1 MPRGFWIGL
10 CAGLVV
16 TPASAV
22 TLTVDSSDDVV
33 DLQPG
38 DGLCATAGGLCTLR
52 AAIQESNAL
61 TGLDKVVLGAGS
73 FLAQLAGTQEDQGA
87 TGDLDVL
94 DALEIRG
101 AGVDLTLIDGNALD
115 RVLDLRAGTVTLS
128 GLTLRN
134 GRLTQSVP
142 VNMGQ
147 GAGLRVASGVQLALL
162 DVEVVDNVLTA
173 SGGAVGVDS
182 RACIRGSRVRIARNQ
197 DPGTSAQ
204 FGGIAISGA
213 GSCLELT
220 AAEISDNKGDTVG
233 GLYAS
238 DGAPITLRR
247 VLIADNGG
255 RHVGGLLLNSNN
267 VTLLENSTISG
278 NRGGAGAALVDG
290 GATLTLNH
298 CTVTGNRGNNF
309 TAIVGGIHDVHGGI
323 GRTALSNTIIA
334 GNGPGSSANDCKSVH
349 SAAGGNLI
357 GALQGC
363 SGFTPQSSDQVNIDP
378 ALSPLADHGGY
389 TRTHLPGPPAR
400 EAAVA
405 AACAPLDQRRH
416 RRPADADGDGT
427 AACDSGAAEFSDALF
442 VDDLEGG

>member
-1 MPRGFWIGL
+1 MPRTIWIGV
-10 CAGLVV
+10 CAGLVA
-16 TPASAV
+16 TPALAL
-22 TLTVDSSDDVV
+22 TFTVDSQSDAVDV
-33 DLQPG
+33 QPG
-38 DGLCATAGGLCTLR
+38 DGFCATAGSVCTLR

-61 TGLDKVVLGAGS
+61 IGPEVIALGAGS
-73 FLAQLAGTQEDQGA
+73 FVAQLAGTQEDQGA

-101 AGVDLTLIDGNALD
+101 AGADLTLIDGGALD
-115 RVLDLRAGTVTLS
+115 RVLDVRAGPVTLS
-128 GLTLRN
+128 GLSLRN
-134 GRLTQSVP
+134 GRLTQSAALTT
-142 VNMGQ
+142 GQ
-147 GAGLRVASGVQLALL
+147 GAGLRVAAGVQLALL
-162 DVEVVDNVLTA
+162 DVHVVDNELTA
-173 SGGAVGVDS
+173 SGGAAGIDS
-182 RACIRGSRVRIARNQ
+182 RGCIRGSRVRIARNQ

-247 VLIADNGG
+247 VLIADNAG
-255 RHVGGLLLNSNN
+255 RHVGGILLNADN
-267 VTLLENSTISG
+267 VTLLENSTVSG
-278 NRGGAGAALVDG
+278 NRGGSGAALVDG

-298 CTVTGNRGNNF
+298 CTVTGNRGNHF

-323 GRTALSNTIIA
+323 GRTALSNTILA

-357 GALQGC
+357 GAVQGC
-363 SGFTPQSSDQVNIDP
+363 TGFVAQSSDQINIDP
-378 ALSPLADHGGY
+378 ALSALAEHGGY
-389 TRTHLPGPPAR
+389 TRTHLPGAPAR

-405 AACAPLDQRRH
+405 SACAALDQRRH
-416 RRPADADGDGT
+416 RRPADGNDDGI
-427 AACDSGAAEFSDALF
+427 AACDSGAVEFSDAVF